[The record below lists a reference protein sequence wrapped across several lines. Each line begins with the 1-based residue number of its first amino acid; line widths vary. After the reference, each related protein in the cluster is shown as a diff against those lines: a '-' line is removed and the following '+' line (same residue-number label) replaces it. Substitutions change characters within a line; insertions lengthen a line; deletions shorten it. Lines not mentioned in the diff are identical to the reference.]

1 MSKSHSEWI
10 CGLQYDWCLHSLL
23 SSSVLLIVL
32 FIVCL
37 CWLMAQGY
45 VRREERL
52 PKVQAGH
59 AVNPSTQSYWL
70 TEVPPQCC
78 YNAHTQPRT
87 HKHKLPFKT
96 HFPQSVHLLSHEHS
110 PFLTWCVCLT
120 FCQVVYQEH
129 PLHNLCVCVYVC
141 SLRAFSLVPLSCY
154 HSLCLF
160 SMCSVWTPCWFYPS
174 VAVWGSLCEL
184 FLFYSSSVNSFFLN
198 NLYTNGA
205 WATRHASVCV
215 STLS

>member
-1 MSKSHSEWI
+1 MHTNKICTDRLHTSWVELFRNWQKRLHSVLKNLCFYCLCQNHIVGIRSEWI

-23 SSSVLLIVL
+23 SSSMLLIVL

-78 YNAHTQPRT
+78 YNAHTHPRT
-87 HKHKLPFKT
+87 HKHMLPFKT
-96 HFPQSVHLLSHEHS
+96 HFPQSVHLLSHTHGL
-110 PFLTWCVCLT
+110 FLTWCVCLT
-120 FCQVVYQEH
+120 FCQAVYQEH
-129 PLHNLCVCVYVC
+129 PPHNLCVCVQ
-141 SLRAFSLVPLSCY
+141 SG
-154 HSLCLF
+154 CLF
-160 SMCSVWTPCWFYPS
+160 SGPT
-174 VAVWGSLCEL
+174 EL
-184 FLFYSSSVNSFFLN
+184 
-198 NLYTNGA
+198 
-205 WATRHASVCV
+205 
-215 STLS
+215 LS